1 MNMIKFATV
10 LLGVL
15 LVMGGCQNEGKEKQT
30 PGGFKFVVLK
40 EGDGIPP
47 KKFDVI
53 VYNLITKDSKDSVW
67 SNTYTKGIPGI
78 FFIKDST
85 EIAKEDGFLQM
96 FRMVSK
102 GDSVRIKMPVKTLF
116 KDYVKIP
123 IPKGV
128 DSTLDVSYIIKVED
142 IMDEPKFR
150 DFQTNLMEKK
160 RTQQKGTDDTLIK
173 EYLTKNNVQA
183 EKDTSGVYYVIHDSK
198 GKEKPTDAS
207 CVTVAYKGALLES
220 GKVFDRNEKL
230 SFSLNQVIP
239 GWRIAI
245 PKLGIGDSATF
256 FIPSELAYG
265 PRGAQG
271 AIPPDAVLTFD
282 VRLIEIGKE
291 VDQKTGNCK

>member
-1 MNMIKFATV
+1 MIKFATV

-15 LVMGGCQNEGKEKQT
+15 LIVSGCQNQGKEKLT
-30 PGGFKFVVLK
+30 PSGLKFVVLK
-40 EGDGIPP
+40 EGDGIPA

-53 VYNLITKDSKDSVW
+53 VYNLVTKDSKDSVW
-67 SNTYTKGIPGI
+67 STTYTKGIPGI

-85 EIAKEDGFLQM
+85 EIEKEDGFLQM
-96 FRMVSK
+96 FRMISK
-102 GDSVRIKMPVKTLF
+102 GDSILIKMPAKTLF
-116 KDYVKIP
+116 KDYIKIP
-123 IPKGV
+123 IPAGV
-128 DSTLDVSYIIKVED
+128 DSTIDVSYIIKVED

-160 RTQQKGTDDTLIK
+160 RTGQKGTDETLIK
-173 EYLTKNNVQA
+173 EYLTKNNIQA
-183 EKDTSGVYYVIHDSK
+183 EKDTTGVYYVIHDSK
-198 GKEKPTDAS
+198 GKQKPTDVS
-207 CVTVAYKGALLES
+207 CVTVSYKGALLET
-220 GKVFDRNEKL
+220 GQVFDKNENV
-230 SFSLNQVIP
+230 SFSLSQVIP
-239 GWRIAI
+239 GWKIAI

-282 VRLIEIGKE
+282 VRLLNMGTE